1 VRLWEWGHQESIN
14 ELRKPG
20 AFPKVTKVL
29 FNAQGNKVRHGHVA
43 VGLTFKPAVDWWGN
57 DLITV
62 CLSVCEQHNL
72 KSYVWIFVK
81 FGPEKSSLN
90 LGLRLGLVCGY
101 CTVSEVCAV
110 VSAV

>member
-43 VGLTFKPAVDWWGN
+43 VGLTFIPAADWRGN
-57 DLITV
+57 DLTTV

-72 KSYVWIFVK
+72 KSCVDFREIWTR
-81 FGPEKSSLN
+81 ESSLN